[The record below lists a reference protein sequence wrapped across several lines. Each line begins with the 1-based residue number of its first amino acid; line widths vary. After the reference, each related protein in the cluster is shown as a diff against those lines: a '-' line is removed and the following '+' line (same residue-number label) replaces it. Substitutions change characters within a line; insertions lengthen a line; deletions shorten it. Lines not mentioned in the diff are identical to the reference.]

1 MIPAISVAREKLAS
15 SLALKVLAICIAATN
30 IPLLVLVLSLWA
42 KYAGTS
48 LPLMPLMLVAT
59 LLGTALCLVS
69 VWQLIRPL
77 HRIAATIE
85 NYRDN
90 GEVLSVACK
99 RTDTSGAAVNGVAK
113 LIVELDATLSQL
125 RRQATTDVLTGLG
138 NRRWLSDLG
147 TMEVARAIREKS
159 SLSVVVLDLDF
170 FKTINDEFGH
180 DVGDQVLMM
189 TGMTIQNGLRP
200 YDIAARIGGEEFCVV
215 LPGANLEQ
223 ATNIAERLRID
234 LSARSV
240 GPIPAGRV
248 TASFGVYQGDPENE
262 TLKTMMTAADE
273 LLYAAKHSGRNQVLA
288 SAVPRSANVTVPEQS
303 ERTAG

>member
-30 IPLLVLVLSLWA
+30 VPLLVLMLSFGA
-42 KYAGTS
+42 RYAGAP

-59 LLGTALCLVS
+59 LAGTGLCLVS
-69 VWQLIRPL
+69 VWQLVQPL

-85 NYRDN
+85 TYRDS
-90 GEVLSVACK
+90 GEVLPVACK
-99 RTDTSGAAVNGVAK
+99 RTDTSGIAVNGVAK
-113 LIVELDATLSQL
+113 LIAELDATLSQL

-138 NRRWLSDLG
+138 NRRWLSELG
-147 TMEVARAIREKS
+147 AMEIARATREKNPL
-159 SLSVVVLDLDF
+159 SLLILDLDF

-189 TGMTIQNGLRP
+189 TGLTIQNNLRP

-223 ATNIAERLRID
+223 AIGIAERLRGE
-234 LSARSV
+234 LSVQVV
-240 GPIPAGRV
+240 GPLPAGRV
-248 TASFGVYQGDPENE
+248 TASFGVYQGDAVNE
-262 TLKTMMTAADE
+262 TLKAMMTAADG
-273 LLYAAKHSGRNQVLA
+273 LLYAAKHSGRNAVLA
-288 SAVPRSANVTVPEQS
+288 SAAMPPVEVIEAMRNV
-303 ERTAG
+303 G